1 MSDSKIQDE
10 EMLTIKAINS
20 PVLLCHPKTKKRYE
34 AGIKI
39 EFPDAYLIEDNCV
52 EPNIVHIVKDLEMKK
67 ALIELYEKQNNKE
80 GGAV

>member
-1 MSDSKIQDE
+1 MSDSKILNE

-34 AGIKI
+34 AGIKK
-39 EFPDAYLIEDNCV
+39 EFPDAYLIEKDYV
-52 EPNIVHIVKDLEMKK
+52 EPNTVHIVKDLEMKK
-67 ALIELYEKQNNKE
+67 ALIEAYEKQENKE